1 MLESEALAHRAE
13 KTHRN
18 HACNQPTLEKNMR
31 SAPLIFLIWLLLPAF
46 SQERAPEERK
56 NEGAPRPAQTTSTEK
71 NQSVLQVKPGTE
83 ALKEKDFYKESGYLH
98 PFRRMPRFV
107 LIDQKRIWT
116 SPFHTSK

>member
-1 MLESEALAHRAE
+1 M
-13 KTHRN
+13 K
-18 HACNQPTLEKNMR
+18 
-31 SAPLIFLIWLLLPAF
+31 SAPLIFLIWLLPVF
-46 SQERAPEERK
+46 CQEAASEGRK

-83 ALKEKDFYKESGYLH
+83 ALKDKDFYKESGYRH

-116 SPFHTSK
+116 SPFHTSKKDAKWWAIFGG